1 MANWSSN
8 LTLMEQFMRLL
19 AHWLEVYSPNESL
32 DLLRTLALKHAERA
46 GPKAAPIVDA
56 IKRDDL
62 SDIVLH
68 ELDLSSEDWTASTLY
83 HCRQAVALFSKLEP
97 LDIGIDKEKAAYD
110 KFVLS
115 EESCKLQNE
124 AFRAS
129 VRGEF
134 SFLRGV
140 EPAMLRA
147 QRKIAQVLGPLPTH
161 QELGYR
167 FGKGATTLTP
177 KRKASLREKFAAGV
191 SCSEEC
197 LPIAKAI
204 LEELPLL
211 SEAIASYERVDED
224 GEEWFGLSIHLHD
237 GRLEFVPK
245 NVKTYRSVIVEPVL
259 NGLYQLA
266 LGDHMTRRLAA
277 FGVDLKDQTR
287 NQRLA
292 LEGSLTGELATLDLS
307 AASDSVSL
315 ELIFSLLPL
324 DWAMALARGR
334 TGHVTY
340 RGRRLTLEKFSSM
353 GNGFTFPLQSLVFWA
368 LARAVCDKDDVV
380 SVYGDDII
388 LPSAKSEEFTRLLQC
403 LGFTVN
409 EEKSYHSGPFRESCG
424 RDYYRGI
431 DVRPFFQKEWVS
443 PRTLFTLHNFYVRR
457 GMDDFAELIQSWIH
471 PALRLYGPDGYG
483 DGHLLGPWDRV
494 RKPAHERRGWAG
506 YTFSTFSLKGRKD
519 IRPQLPGDYVLPAY
533 SIYQRSAV
541 SLVPA
546 DAVQWTAERKLLSW
560 SRGHGEVSEN
570 LPLPDHNNGDG
581 TFVKATSLPGTED
594 RYKRITIY
602 TFGE

>member
-1 MANWSSN
+1 
-8 LTLMEQFMRLL
+8 MRLL
-19 AHWLEVYSPNESL
+19 AHWLEVYSPNESI
-32 DLLRTLALKHAERA
+32 DLLRTLALKHAECA
-46 GPKAAPIVDA
+46 GPKAAPLVDA
-56 IKRDDL
+56 IKRDKL

-68 ELDLSSEDWTASTLY
+68 ELDLSSEDWTPSTLY
-83 HCRQAVALFSKLEP
+83 HCRQAVGFFSKLEP
-97 LDIGIDKEKAAYD
+97 LEIGIDKERAAYD

-147 QRKIAQVLGPLPTH
+147 QRKIAQVLGPLPALT
-161 QELGYR
+161 ELGYR

-177 KRKASLREKFAAGV
+177 KRKASLREKFSRGV

-197 LPIAKAI
+197 LPIAKVI
-204 LEELPLL
+204 MQELPLL
-211 SEAIASYERVDED
+211 SEAIASYERIDED
-224 GEEWFGLSIHLHD
+224 GDEWFGLSIRIDD

-277 FGVDLKDQTR
+277 FGIDLRDQTR
-287 NQRLA
+287 NQKLA
-292 LEGSLTGELATLDLS
+292 LLGSLTGDLATLDLS
-307 AASDSVSL
+307 AASDSISL

-324 DWAMALARGR
+324 EWATALARGR

-340 RGRRLTLEKFSSM
+340 RGQRITLEKFSSM

-368 LARAVCDKDDVV
+368 LARAICDKDDEV

-388 LPSAKSEEFTRLLQC
+388 LPSVKAEEFTRLLRC

-409 EEKSYHSGPFRESCG
+409 EEKSYHTGPFRESCG
-424 RDYYRGI
+424 RDYYSGI

-457 GMDDFAELIQSWIH
+457 GLDDFAELIQSWIH
-471 PALRLYGPDGYG
+471 PALRLFGPDGYG
-483 DGHLLGPWDRV
+483 DGHLLGSWNRE
-494 RKPAHERRGWAG
+494 RKQSHVSRGWAG

-519 IRPQLPGDYVLPAY
+519 VRPQLPGDFVFPAY
-533 SIYQRSAV
+533 SIYQRSAEN
-541 SLVPA
+541 LVPSLSPE
-546 DAVQWTAERKLLSW
+546 VVIERKILLSW
-560 SRGHGEVSEN
+560 LKGHGEVSES
-570 LPLPDHNNGDG
+570 LPLPDHKIGDG
-581 TFVKATSLPGTED
+581 TFVKAASLPGTED
-594 RYKRITIY
+594 RYKRVAIY